1 MRHFPTKMA
10 KGRLPDREYFF
21 NVLNT
26 FQTDYVQ
33 QLIRHANSQRNAAEG
48 EARAK
53 EVIEISDAWWEKL
66 NAMPFVSCKCVF
78 CENS

>member
-1 MRHFPTKMA
+1 MA

-21 NVLNT
+21 NVLHT

-33 QLIRHANSQRNAAEG
+33 QLIRHANDQRNAAEG

-53 EVIEISDAWWEKL
+53 
-66 NAMPFVSCKCVF
+66 
-78 CENS
+78 